1 MFRKSIQ
8 RTSDAGARAGPSHCR
23 VAPAPHTSAR
33 CDAERRHVSGS
44 ADQRKDCFRPRIHL
58 SMADTGSGMD
68 EATLARALEPFF
80 STKDVGNPMNKVI
93 DCRAME
99 LWCIERAKVDPKNS
113 WKWLGQAERWQELG
127 HSQVACRFR
136 PAKCPVHH
144 PRLVE
149 AFEWGRA

>member
-1 MFRKSIQ
+1 MPNGGTLAVRL
-8 RTSDAGARAGPSHCR
+8 TSEMIA
-23 VAPAPHTSAR
+23 
-33 CDAERRHVSGS
+33 SGLGS
-44 ADQRKDCFRPRIHL
+44 KLQSGNYLHL
-58 SMADTGSGMD
+58 SMAATGSGMD

-99 LWCIERAKVDPKNS
+99 LWCIERAKADPKNS

-144 PRLVE
+144 PRVVE

>member
-1 MFRKSIQ
+1 
-8 RTSDAGARAGPSHCR
+8 
-23 VAPAPHTSAR
+23 
-33 CDAERRHVSGS
+33 
-44 ADQRKDCFRPRIHL
+44 
-58 SMADTGSGMD
+58 MADTGSAMN

-99 LWCIERAKVDPKNS
+99 LWCIERAKADPKNS

-136 PAKCPVHH
+136 PAKCPV
-144 PRLVE
+144 RGRSFRMGARIEKALAKAMMRE
-149 AFEWGRA
+149 ADDFQDVRDSRR